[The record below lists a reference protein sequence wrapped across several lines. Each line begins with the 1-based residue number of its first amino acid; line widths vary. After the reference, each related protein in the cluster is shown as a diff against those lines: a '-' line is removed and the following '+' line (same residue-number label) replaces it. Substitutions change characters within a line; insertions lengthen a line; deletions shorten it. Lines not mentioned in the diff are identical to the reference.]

1 MNGISNWDIHMETLD
16 PYLKLYFEMKSR
28 YFRDLNENN
37 TKNLQ
42 RIKKPLKPPEEI
54 IQVYLC
60 DFDIEKNLN
69 RAQIA

>member
-1 MNGISNWDIHMETLD
+1 
-16 PYLKLYFEMKSR
+16 MK
-28 YFRDLNENN
+28 
-37 TKNLQ
+37 TKQKNLQ